1 MIDSRSKIGAISSFF
16 MRKLLIPLFAALA
29 LPTAVNAESYWL
41 VLILGMGG
49 NDKPAAFE
57 KIEMSSMEGCQ
68 KEGNFWKK
76 RSDKFNSYTKNFICI
91 TGK

>member
-1 MIDSRSKIGAISSFF
+1 
-16 MRKLLIPLFAALA
+16 MRKLLIPLLAAIA

-41 VLILGMGG
+41 VIILGMGG

-57 KIEMSSMEGCQ
+57 KIEMSSMEDCQ
-68 KEGNFWKK
+68 KEGKIWKN
-76 RSDKFNSYTKNFICI
+76 RNDKFNGYIKNFICI

>member
-1 MIDSRSKIGAISSFF
+1 
-16 MRKLLIPLFAALA
+16 
-29 LPTAVNAESYWL
+29 
-41 VLILGMGG
+41 MGG
-49 NDKPAAFE
+49 NDEPAAFE

-76 RSDKFNSYTKNFICI
+76 RSDKFNSYRKNFICI

>member
-1 MIDSRSKIGAISSFF
+1 MKRLLLPLLAAI
-16 MRKLLIPLFAALA
+16 A

-57 KIEMSSMEGCQ
+57 KIEMSSMEDCQ
-68 KEGNFWKK
+68 KEGNL
-76 RSDKFNSYTKNFICI
+76 
-91 TGK
+91 

>member
-49 NDKPAAFE
+49 NNKPAAFE
-57 KIEMSSMEGCQ
+57 KNRNEQYGRLPKRRKFLE
-68 KEGNFWKK
+68 KK
-76 RSDKFNSYTKNFICI
+76 K
-91 TGK
+91 

>member
-1 MIDSRSKIGAISSFF
+1 MKR
-16 MRKLLIPLFAALA
+16 LLLPLLAALS

-76 RSDKFNSYTKNFICI
+76 RSDKFKLYQKLHLHNW
-91 TGK
+91 